1 MYVFAATVIFVV
13 LLLYLQ
19 KKKPA
24 KMTREKDSTK
34 EEKDFDHG
42 FTTNLERAV
51 TICKWE
57 GKYHEIFE

>member
-1 MYVFAATVIFVV
+1 
-13 LLLYLQ
+13 
-19 KKKPA
+19 
-24 KMTREKDSTK
+24 MTREKDSTK

-42 FTTNLERAV
+42 FTTSLERAG

>member
-19 KKKPA
+19 KNPA

-42 FTTNLERAV
+42 FTTNLERTV